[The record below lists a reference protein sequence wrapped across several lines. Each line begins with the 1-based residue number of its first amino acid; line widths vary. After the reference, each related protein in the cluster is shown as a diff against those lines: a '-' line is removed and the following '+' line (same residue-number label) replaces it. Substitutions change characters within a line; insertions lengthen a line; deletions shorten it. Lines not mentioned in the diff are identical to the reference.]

1 MRFTTP
7 PRPHDLVSLFPEL
20 AEYARS
26 AVRLHPRW
34 GDPGIEQS
42 SIGGPVRWPA
52 DEPWPTCDREHDD

>member
-1 MRFTTP
+1 M
-7 PRPHDLVSLFPEL
+7 SLFPEL